1 MEIGL
6 LEVEILLVLARVLLM
21 VTYGSY
27 FSRWRPNAKNS
38 EMTPRLNFNFTT
50 SKMNYNNK
58 KGPLKKRTGVGIST
72 GLLVLCSALCV

>member
-6 LEVEILLVLARVLLM
+6 LEVEILLVLARVLLK
-21 VTYGSY
+21 VTHGSY

-38 EMTPRLNFNFTT
+38 EMTPRLNLNFTT

-58 KGPLKKRTGVGIST
+58 KAPLKNARELGSRPDY
-72 GLLVLCSALCV
+72 